1 MDKLVHPL
9 TCLAPLQG
17 FEAAA
22 RHLSFTRAAAELCL
36 SQSAISRQVQ
46 MLESQLGVTLFVR
59 KTRQLVLTPEGE
71 KLLLTV
77 QDVLQRLASTV
88 AGFKLSRR
96 RPVTVST
103 TVGIASL
110 WLVPRLAN
118 FLDRHPEIDV
128 RVSANN
134 RLVDIERE
142 GIDLALRYVTVDQ
155 RPANCRL
162 LASEDIFPV
171 GAPEVLRDLAQRTP
185 QEQDIARL
193 TLLNYDDANPDLWL
207 DWSNW
212 LKLLG
217 LAQAKPKAVLHFNH
231 YDQAIAAAAAGQ
243 GLALGR
249 GVLIQPLLNSGRL
262 LPMACAYR
270 HRSERSYYLVG
281 AAGSMRPEV
290 QELSDWVQAEFAAA
304 QGDV

>member
-1 MDKLVHPL
+1 LAFDVCVKRMDKLVHPL

-46 MLESQLGVTLFVR
+46 MLESQLGVSLFVR

-88 AGFKLSRR
+88 AGFRLSRR

-162 LASEDIFPV
+162 LAGEDIFPV

-193 TLLNYDDANPDLWL
+193 TLLTGVVAGRRP
-207 DWSNW
+207 
-212 LKLLG
+212 G
-217 LAQAKPKAVLHFNH
+217 PAHGRR
-231 YDQAIAAAAAGQ
+231 GQ
-243 GLALGR
+243 GLQELRGR
-249 GVLIQPLLNSGRL
+249 PLAAWVIDKGVWRRRSGR
-262 LPMACAYR
+262 C
-270 HRSERSYYLVG
+270 
-281 AAGSMRPEV
+281 
-290 QELSDWVQAEFAAA
+290 
-304 QGDV
+304 

>member
-1 MDKLVHPL
+1 MDKLVHQL

-22 RHLSFTRAAAELCL
+22 RHLSFTGAAAELCL

-46 MLESQLGVTLFVR
+46 MLESQLGVSLFVR

-77 QDVLQRLASTV
+77 QDVLHRLASTV
-88 AGFKLSRR
+88 AGFQLSQR

-155 RPANCRL
+155 RPAHCRL
-162 LASEDIFPV
+162 LAGEDIFPV
-171 GAPEVLRDLAQRTP
+171 GAPEVLAELAQRVP

-217 LAQAKPKAVLHFNH
+217 LSGARPKAMLHFNH

-243 GLALGR
+243 GLAIGR
-249 GVLIQPLLNSGRL
+249 GVLIQQLLNSGRL
-262 LPMACAYR
+262 LPMACPYR

-281 AAGSMRPEV
+281 ADENRRPEV
-290 QELSDWVQAEFAAA
+290 QELSDWIQSEF
-304 QGDV
+304 

>member
-1 MDKLVHPL
+1 
-9 TCLAPLQG
+9 
-17 FEAAA
+17 
-22 RHLSFTRAAAELCL
+22 
-36 SQSAISRQVQ
+36 
-46 MLESQLGVTLFVR
+46 VR

-77 QDVLQRLASTV
+77 QDVLHRLASTV
-88 AGFKLSRR
+88 AGFQLSQR

-155 RPANCRL
+155 RPAHCRL
-162 LASEDIFPV
+162 LAGEDIFPV
-171 GAPEVLRDLAQRTP
+171 GAPEVLAELAQRVP

-217 LAQAKPKAVLHFNH
+217 LSGARPKAMLHFNH

-243 GLALGR
+243 GLAIGR
-249 GVLIQPLLNSGRL
+249 GVLIQQLLNSGRL
-262 LPMACAYR
+262 LPMACPYR

-281 AAGSMRPEV
+281 ADENRRPEV
-290 QELSDWVQAEFAAA
+290 QELSDWIQSEF
-304 QGDV
+304 